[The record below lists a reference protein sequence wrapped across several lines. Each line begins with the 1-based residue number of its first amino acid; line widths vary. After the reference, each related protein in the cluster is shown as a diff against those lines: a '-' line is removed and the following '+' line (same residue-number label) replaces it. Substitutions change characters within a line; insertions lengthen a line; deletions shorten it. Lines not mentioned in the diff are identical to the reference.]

1 MVASNGTPWMVRRVS
16 QPGQLRLYCFAYAGG
31 SAAVFTRWQNALG
44 PAIEVCAIQLPGRGS
59 RMMEPPRRDLQL
71 LVEELALAIASQPA
85 QPFALFGHSLG
96 ALLAFEVA
104 RTLRLQHLP
113 LPAHLFVS
121 GCRAPCVERE
131 RRGLHLLPDGEFIDA
146 LRGYNGTPAEI
157 LDNAE
162 LMALVLPML
171 RADFALVDAFEY
183 RRAAPLPLPLTV
195 LAGRGDE
202 ARTLDG
208 IELWSRESTDFRG
221 VHWFDGDHFFVH
233 SDVDAVID
241 TVGRALAARVPV

>member
-16 QPGQLRLYCFAYAGG
+16 QPGHLRLYCFAYAGG
-31 SAAVFTRWQNALG
+31 SAAVFSRWQNALG
-44 PAIEVCAIQLPGRGS
+44 PSVEVCAIQLPGRGS
-59 RMMEPPRRDLQL
+59 RMMEPPRRDPRL

-104 RTLRLQHLP
+104 RTLRLQRLP
-113 LPAHLFVS
+113 LPVHLIAS

-131 RRGLHLLPDGEFIDA
+131 RRGLHLLPDGEFIEA

-171 RADFALVDAFEY
+171 RADFALVDAFDY
-183 RRAAPLPLPLTV
+183 RPQAPLPLPLTV
-195 LAGRGDE
+195 LAGRRDE

-208 IELWSRESTDFRG
+208 IDLWSRESTDFRG
-221 VHWFDGDHFFVH
+221 VHWFDGDHFFLH

-241 TVGRALAARVPV
+241 TVGRALAARVLV